1 MTEDQMRGA
10 AAAAGAMKPFLDRAG
25 GPLGVVGRAVGLGS
39 DEMDA
44 GVPGWAWVGI
54 GVVGGAIAMYFLRPR
69 VEAFI
74 GD

>member
-10 AAAAGAMKPFLDRAG
+10 AAAAGAMKPILDRAG
-25 GPLGVVGRAVGLGS
+25 GPLGVVGRTVGLGA

>member
-1 MTEDQMRGA
+1 MNQDQFRGA
-10 AAAAGAMKPFLDRAG
+10 ATAAGALKPVLDGVG
-25 GPLGVVGRAVGLGS
+25 GPLGIVGRSVGLGA
-39 DEMDA
+39 DELDA
-44 GVPGWAWVGI
+44 GIPGWAWVGI